1 MSSSSGFPDE
11 GYETGMTD
19 PRVEIFDKT
28 VVYNGFFRLERYR
41 LRHRLFSG
49 AWSHELAREVF
60 ERGHAAAV
68 LPYDPGRDQVVLIEQ
83 FRVGALEAPGG
94 PWLLEIVAGV
104 IDAGETPAEVIRRE
118 AVEESGCTLQD
129 IVPICEYLVSP
140 GGTSERLTL
149 FCGKV
154 DAALAG
160 GTHGLAEEG
169 EDTRVVVLEFAE
181 AVAHLQAG
189 KINAA
194 APIIALQWLMLNRE
208 QLRRH
213 WGALP

>member
-1 MSSSSGFPDE
+1 
-11 GYETGMTD
+11 MTD

-104 IDAGETPAEVIRRE
+104 IDAGETPVEVIRRE

-154 DAALAG
+154 DASLAG

-189 KINAA
+189 KISAA

-208 QLRRH
+208 QLRRR

>member
-1 MSSSSGFPDE
+1 MHSSSSFPDKV
-11 GYETGMTD
+11 YDTDMTD

-28 VVYNGFFRLERYR
+28 IAYNGFFRLERYR

-49 AWSHELAREVF
+49 AWSHELVREVF

-83 FRVGALEAPGG
+83 FRVAALEAPGG

-104 IDAGETPAEVIRRE
+104 IDAGETPVEVIRRE

-154 DAALAG
+154 DASLAG

-189 KINAA
+189 KISAA

-208 QLRRH
+208 QLRRR

>member
-1 MSSSSGFPDE
+1 
-11 GYETGMTD
+11 MTE
-19 PRVEIFDKT
+19 PRVEIFEKT
-28 VVYNGFFRLERYR
+28 VGYNGFFRLERYR

-49 AWSHELAREVF
+49 EWSRELVREVF

-68 LPYDPGRDQVVLIEQ
+68 LPYDPVYDQVVLIEQ
-83 FRVGALEAPGG
+83 FRIGALEAPGG

-104 IDAGETPAEVIRRE
+104 IDAAETPEEVIRRE
-118 AVEESGCTLQD
+118 AIEESGCTIHE

-140 GGTSERLTL
+140 GGTSERLTV

-154 DAALAG
+154 DAS
-160 GTHGLAEEG
+160 
-169 EDTRVVVLEFAE
+169 R
-181 AVAHLQAG
+181 AVAYLQAG

-208 QLRRH
+208 PLRRR
-213 WGALP
+213 WGAGQ